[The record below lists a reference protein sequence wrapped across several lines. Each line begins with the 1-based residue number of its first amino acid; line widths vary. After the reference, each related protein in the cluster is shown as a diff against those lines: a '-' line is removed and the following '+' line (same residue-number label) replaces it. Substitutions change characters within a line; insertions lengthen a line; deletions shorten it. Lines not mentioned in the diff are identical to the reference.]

1 MTAQRAVTLLG
12 ITVESDV
19 LGQEMLECL
28 QQRAIPMRGFQ
39 NGSKHAFKT
48 AILVARDAQSLAQIV
63 HGARSNQ
70 IRLTND
76 HQTAPSA
83 LLDGRQRKCP
93 AHELVMIHLL
103 PARRYPRPRREVVGV
118 ALTMIKLQQLL
129 IIRI

>member
-1 MTAQRAVTLLG
+1 MATQCAVTVLR

-28 QQRAIPMRGFQ
+28 QQRAIPMRGLQ
-39 NGSKHAFKT
+39 NGLKHAFKT
-48 AILVARDAQSLAQIV
+48 AILVARDAQSLAYII
-63 HGARSNQ
+63 HGARSRQ

-83 LLDGRQRKCP
+83 LLDGRQSKCP
-93 AHELVMIHLL
+93 AHELVVIHLL
-103 PARRYPRPRREVVGV
+103 PASRYPRPRREVVGV
-118 ALTMIKLQQLL
+118 SLTMIQFQQLI